1 MQSALEEAMRSFRG
15 KWNRNIE
22 SEIRVFIQS
31 PSQIPMLEIVDYVL
45 WTMNRAY
52 ERGDFRYYHFVL
64 EKIALVQDIF
74 DTKNYP
80 NTYYNPKRPL
90 DPEKISPTGG

>member
-1 MQSALEEAMRSFRG
+1 MSEEISA
-15 KWNRNIE
+15 I
-22 SEIRVFIQS
+22 
-31 PSQIPMLEIVDYVL
+31 
-45 WTMNRAY
+45 
-52 ERGDFRYYHFVL
+52 
-64 EKIALVQDIF
+64 IASIGEDRLVQDIF